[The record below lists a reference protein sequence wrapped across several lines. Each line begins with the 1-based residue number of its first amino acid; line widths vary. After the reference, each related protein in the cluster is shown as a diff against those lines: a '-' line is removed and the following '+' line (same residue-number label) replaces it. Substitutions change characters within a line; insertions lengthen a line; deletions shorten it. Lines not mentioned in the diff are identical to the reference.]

1 MNFPAATS
9 QTLDS
14 LDRAFDPAAHRSCAR
29 VLPRGPV
36 ASQLR
41 RLGGGIDVIEFAVL
55 LIAAMS
61 TLVLM
66 FLAKLVLAFAAVGFE
81 R

>member
-1 MNFPAATS
+1 
-9 QTLDS
+9 
-14 LDRAFDPAAHRSCAR
+14 
-29 VLPRGPV
+29 V

>member
-1 MNFPAATS
+1 
-9 QTLDS
+9 
-14 LDRAFDPAAHRSCAR
+14 
-29 VLPRGPV
+29 V

-41 RLGGGIDVIEFAVL
+41 GLGGGIDVIAFAVL

-66 FLAKLVLAFAAVGFE
+66 FLAKLVLAFVAVGFE

>member
-1 MNFPAATS
+1 M
-9 QTLDS
+9 
-14 LDRAFDPAAHRSCAR
+14 
-29 VLPRGPV
+29 

-41 RLGGGIDVIEFAVL
+41 RLGGGIGVIAFAVL

-61 TLVLM
+61 ALMLM
-66 FLAKLVLAFAAVGFE
+66 FLAKLVFAFVAVGFE